1 MKTNKEKTGNV
12 KLLTSVTGLFVPS
25 LLTNPILCR
34 PSRKQLKTFNAQH
47 PLYDDSTIFH
57 TSRDGEDKKGKR

>member
-34 PSRKQLKTFNAQH
+34 PSRKQLKTFNIQH